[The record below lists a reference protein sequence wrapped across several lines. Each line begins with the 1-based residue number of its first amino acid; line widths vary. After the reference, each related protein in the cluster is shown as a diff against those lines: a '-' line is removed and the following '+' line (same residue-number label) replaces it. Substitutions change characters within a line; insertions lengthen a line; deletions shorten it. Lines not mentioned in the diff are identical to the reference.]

1 MPATAAALVRQQKRM
16 RIWLQA
22 RQHTLTRRG
31 NLRFLPNMPT
41 EVDTCRKLTVP
52 KLQAVVDALK
62 CLQAKTAAK
71 LDALLP
77 AILNTAFK
85 GEL

>member
-1 MPATAAALVRQQKRM
+1 
-16 RIWLQA
+16 
-22 RQHTLTRRG
+22 
-31 NLRFLPNMPT
+31 MPT
-41 EVDTCRKLTVP
+41 DGDTCRKLTVP
-52 KLQAVVDALK
+52 KLQAGVDALK
-62 CLQAKTAAK
+62 CLQAETAAK